1 MTNSINTVD
10 SYKKTVTDAEEKLKV
25 VVSLVKETA

>member
-1 MTNSINTVD
+1 MIKSINTVD
-10 SYKKTVTDAEEKLKV
+10 SYKKTVTDAEAKLKI